1 MNCEDFENLLA
12 DALGNELAAT
22 ERPRFEAH
30 LAECDRCRREYETS
44 LRTIAAMRALPGP
57 RQVHIERQGTRLI
70 LQDSAAPAPP
80 RRRLGGGMLRY
91 AASVLIAFVSGY
103 ALHTGLMIA
112 ELGKDDSLIVR
123 PPQVTSS
130 DPSSESLQNA
140 LVAAHQLDPGRSN
153 LAKCMI
159 AMFPPRP

>member
-1 MNCEDFENLLA
+1 
-12 DALGNELAAT
+12 
-22 ERPRFEAH
+22 
-30 LAECDRCRREYETS
+30 
-44 LRTIAAMRALPGP
+44 
-57 RQVHIERQGTRLI
+57 
-70 LQDSAAPAPP
+70 
-80 RRRLGGGMLRY
+80 MLRY

-112 ELGKDDSLIVR
+112 ELGKDHSPPVR
-123 PPQVTSS
+123 PPQVASS